1 MSFTKTGDWQV
12 FNRSGITHLV
22 SISGSHITMIAAL
35 GGLSVYWLA
44 RRLRWRGRLLAER
57 LPARLPAAWTALAV
71 AWCYCLLAGWGV
83 PARRTFL
90 MLAVV
95 AIAYVLRVPVTGT
108 RIVCLAAL
116 FVVLLDPWAVLASG
130 FWLSFG
136 AVAVLLTSTQWRGM
150 AIGLAPPSRMLRW
163 RRAVVAA
170 ISLQLA
176 VSVAL
181 MPALALKFHEI
192 SLVSPLANAYAIP
205 LIGVVVT
212 PLSLLCAAAS
222 LIPGAGP
229 VAGVFAAIGHGVL
242 QAVMAPTAWLAAL
255 PVASLPAAAAPFWTL
270 PLALA
275 GIALAVAPYG
285 PPLRRAAWLLVL
297 PALCWRAE
305 RPPHGDWWL
314 DALDV
319 GQAGAIVVRTASQTL
334 LFDTGGAHHG
344 GIDDGARIVLPFL
357 RAAGVRRLDVLVVSH
372 ADSDHAGGLHSVLQ
386 GVEVGQSY
394 ASFDLPDAVHPAAPA
409 RMPVRSARCERGRA
423 WVVDGVEFTFLWPDA
438 LPQSR
443 NASSC
448 VLRIRGPH
456 HTALLTGDIGAR
468 QERRLIDAGLGGIDV
483 VMAPHHGSASSSSIM
498 LVHATRPAH
507 VIAQAGRWSPHGHPS
522 PYVQRRWEAVGAHF
536 WRTDSD
542 GAISIQSSKGALSA
556 ISARARRG
564 TYWGGS

>member
-1 MSFTKTGDWQV
+1 
-12 FNRSGITHLV
+12 
-22 SISGSHITMIAAL
+22 
-35 GGLSVYWLA
+35 
-44 RRLRWRGRLLAER
+44 
-57 LPARLPAAWTALAV
+57 
-71 AWCYCLLAGWGV
+71 
-83 PARRTFL
+83 
-90 MLAVV
+90 
-95 AIAYVLRVPVTGT
+95 
-108 RIVCLAAL
+108 
-116 FVVLLDPWAVLASG
+116 
-130 FWLSFG
+130 
-136 AVAVLLTSTQWRGM
+136 
-150 AIGLAPPSRMLRW
+150 MLRW

-229 VAGVFAAIGHGVL
+229 VAGVFAAIGMAYCRPSWRPPHGWPRCRSPVCL
-242 QAVMAPTAWLAAL
+242 L
-255 PVASLPAAAAPFWTL
+255 PPPISDL

-319 GQAGAIVVRTASQTL
+319 GRRAQLSCEPPARLAVRHWRPHHGASMTAPVSCCLFCVPLVCGGWMCWWYRTPIQTMRAVCTASCRALRWGSPMRL
-334 LFDTGGAHHG
+334 LICPISA
-344 GIDDGARIVLPFL
+344 
-357 RAAGVRRLDVLVVSH
+357 
-372 ADSDHAGGLHSVLQ
+372 
-386 GVEVGQSY
+386 
-394 ASFDLPDAVHPAAPA
+394 PAAPA

-564 TYWGGS
+564 NTGADLRGAGHRAALSPHRSRRLAYRP